1 MEQRIKSSAKV
12 KGQGAKYQGK
22 VTTLRGTKC
31 VLYSTCDLIQLLIWV
46 GRRDNRLARSADSDA
61 SKIMYASRCPTTLKR
76 WEAKARWSWTE
87 NMVWW
92 KKLNSFQKC
101 GTLSLNKGSEEYFQK
116 QKNLEGLELS
126 HGCAHNN
133 FSKSEQFLHAF
144 YLTHMTRSE
153 GS

>member
-12 KGQGAKYQGK
+12 KGQSAKYQG
-22 VTTLRGTKC
+22 TKHI
-31 VLYSTCDLIQLLIWV
+31 LYSTCDLIQLLIWV

-101 GTLSLNKGSEEYFQK
+101 GMLSLNKGREEYFQK
-116 QKNLEGLELS
+116 QKNLEGLEFS

-144 YLTHMTRSE
+144 YLTHMTSSE

>member
-12 KGQGAKYQGK
+12 KGQSAKYQG
-22 VTTLRGTKC
+22 TKY

-101 GTLSLNKGSEEYFQK
+101 GMLSLNKGREEYFQK
-116 QKNLEGLELS
+116 QKNLEGLEFC

-144 YLTHMTRSE
+144 YLTHMTSSE